1 MQGGQSATCY
11 TVLQS
16 KLDEHVIY
24 ADSRLGVYKH
34 GGKLLNT
41 NTPPANPQYQ
51 NIAGKRMYEIKN
63 WLGSVISV
71 VRDLKYWTKQDGQS
85 SKVVYQ
91 SSFEGGDEAMF
102 YPNPDGEYNRS
113 TAQASSGT
121 YSLYLNA
128 HTHNGNHYGPNI
140 MHSFVE
146 TGDLRLRGAMPFGI
160 EVKLKLFKAYFEAD
174 NSTWNNDEG
183 GRMVYELLDE
193 QGGYLYTT
201 TGTRQW
207 RAVHINGDAQTW
219 RSYNVNFTIPKII
232 CKYQITKIFNA
243 REKF

>member
-1 MQGGQSATCY
+1 M
-11 TVLQS
+11 
-16 KLDEHVIY
+16 
-24 ADSRLGVYKH
+24 
-34 GGKLLNT
+34 N
-41 NTPPANPQYQ
+41 
-51 NIAGKRMYEIKN
+51 
-63 WLGSVISV
+63 
-71 VRDLKYWTKQDGQS
+71 YWTKQDGQS
-85 SKVVYQ
+85 NKVVYQ
-91 SSFEGGDEAMF
+91 SSFEGGDEGMF

-174 NSTWNNDEG
+174 NNTWNNNEG

-207 RAVHINGDAQTW
+207 RAVHINGNAQTW
-219 RSYNVNFTIPKII
+219 RSYNVNFTIPTRRDRYSISLIKI
-232 CKYQITKIFNA
+232 KK
-243 REKF
+243 

>member
-1 MQGGQSATCY
+1 M
-11 TVLQS
+11 
-16 KLDEHVIY
+16 
-24 ADSRLGVYKH
+24 
-34 GGKLLNT
+34 N
-41 NTPPANPQYQ
+41 
-51 NIAGKRMYEIKN
+51 
-63 WLGSVISV
+63 
-71 VRDLKYWTKQDGQS
+71 YWTKQDGQFN
-85 SKVVYQ
+85 KVVYQ

-146 TGDLRLRGAMPFGI
+146 TGD
-160 EVKLKLFKAYFEAD
+160 KLLIDFKAYFEAD

-219 RSYNVNFTIPKII
+219 RSYSVNFTIPQTYKADGTPYNGKI
-232 CKYQITKIFNA
+232 KIKTNA
-243 REKF
+243 WVNILHNPTYFDEFKMLKRNFCLKSLWA